1 MDKAQD
7 LQMTPLMPPPPGL
20 QSNFVNPDDQGVI
33 YIVVG
38 SIGMAF
44 AMIFVSLRFYAKT
57 WVLRSI
63 GWDDGE

>member
-1 MDKAQD
+1 MDNAQY
-7 LQMTPLMPPPPGL
+7 LQMTPAVQPPPGS
-20 QSNFVNPDDQGVI
+20 QSNFVNPDDIGVI

-44 AMIFVSLRFYAKT
+44 AMVFVSLRFYAKV

-63 GWDDGE
+63 GWDDRE